1 MRAVHDVGKK
11 ICLER
16 FYGLTDCH
24 TSEKPTDTRSCGW
37 ILPPTP
43 PLQHCH
49 RLIQDCGQN
58 TEDQLDDIV
67 DLIGRNYGVEQVH
80 LFVAV
85 AADGVHAGN
94 TVVILADIRLHDLFR
109 FLSGDL

>member
-1 MRAVHDVGKK
+1 MGHVFWGIFFDFKLVQ
-11 ICLER
+11 
-16 FYGLTDCH
+16 GLSVESTVEVFCFEYVYDH
-24 TSEKPTDTRSCGW
+24 VF
-37 ILPPTP
+37 IYFL
-43 PLQHCH
+43 
-49 RLIQDCGQN
+49 
-58 TEDQLDDIV
+58 DQLDDIV

-80 LFVAV
+80 FFVAV

>member
-1 MRAVHDVGKK
+1 MEHVFWGIFFDFKLVQGLSVESAVEVFCFEYVYDHVF
-11 ICLER
+11 IYFL
-16 FYGLTDCH
+16 
-24 TSEKPTDTRSCGW
+24 
-37 ILPPTP
+37 
-43 PLQHCH
+43 
-49 RLIQDCGQN
+49 
-58 TEDQLDDIV
+58 DQLDDIV

-80 LFVAV
+80 FFVAI